1 MGKCL
6 QQLLWE
12 CGGIHFIPIH
22 LVIKFT
28 FLSEAL
34 NLGVEKLNYDH
45 DPGWGIDKEDINEEQ
60 GNKKF

>member
-1 MGKCL
+1 MGSISYRFIW
-6 QQLLWE
+6 LLNL
-12 CGGIHFIPIH
+12 CF
-22 LVIKFT
+22 F
-28 FLSEAL
+28 SEAL